1 MQDIYEKL
9 NEADDNYTIEV
20 DSVLVYVHDLKDGEE
35 SLGPDKVTMSFDIE
49 IEYRSWGIKDI
60 TVTPRGRVNF
70 EVEIVD
76 ADNNH
81 VEDLEVDFD
90 FVDVNYDI
98 DWISGS
104 GYTIESLTVEI
115 NRDGTVTSVTVG
127 MYFPSH

>member
-49 IEYRSWGIKDI
+49 IKYRSWGIKDI